1 MIEINT
7 NKLKAAIYASGFTV
21 KQLAEIMEI
30 EYNLFSKK
38 INGKSG
44 FTAEQ
49 AFTICNLLNISMK
62 TATEIFLPLK
72 CTKEDSEPS

>member
-7 NKLKAAIYASGFTV
+7 NKLKAAIYEAGFTV
-21 KQLAEIMEI
+21 KQLAEVMEI
-30 EYNLFSKK
+30 EYNLFSQK

-49 AFTICNLLNISMK
+49 AFTICNLLGISMN
-62 TATEIFLPLK
+62 TATEIFLPLR
-72 CTKEDSEPS
+72 CTKCEPL